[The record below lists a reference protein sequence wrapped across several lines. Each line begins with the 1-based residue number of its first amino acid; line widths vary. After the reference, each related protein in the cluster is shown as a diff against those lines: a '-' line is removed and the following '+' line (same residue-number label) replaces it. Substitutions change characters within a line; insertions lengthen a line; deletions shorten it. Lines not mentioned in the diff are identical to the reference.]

1 MKKRLIKLFTPER
14 IFRGACDVI
23 LVNFSFIL
31 AFLTYVTWT
40 LLITKNPQLDT
51 LNLLKQNINYYLDS
65 FVSLTLISL
74 CVFSRCGFY
83 THSRTYQSRFKAL
96 VILQAISLSYL
107 VFGFLIYVVDIH
119 RSFPRSVILLGW
131 CYTLFLVLLSRLWST
146 IWKKVASAEA
156 KAQPHSDPKSILV
169 IGGAGYIGSALL
181 PKLLKEGY
189 AVRLLDIFIYGD
201 EPIKEFLTH
210 PQLKV
215 IRADFRQVD
224 KVVEAIK
231 GVGTVI
237 HLGAIV
243 GDPACSINE
252 ELTIDVN
259 LMATRM
265 IAEVCKGFG
274 VERFIFASTCSVY
287 GASDEILDE
296 KSKLNPISLYAKTK
310 IACERVLLQLADDQ
324 FNPVI
329 LRFSTIYGLS
339 GRTRFDL
346 VVNLL
351 TAKACFD
358 KKITL
363 FDGEQWRPF
372 LHVDDA
378 ANSIL
383 LSLKAPLESVNKQIF
398 NVGSDT
404 HNYTLAQVAEIIKQ
418 HAPEAEIVEMGKNAD
433 RRNYRV
439 DFTKL
444 QKTLNFNPKWTL
456 KAGIEQ
462 VIEAITKGEVIHYGE
477 EKFDNAKFLRNQG
490 ESILSHVTN
499 NLTIKDMLNNVA

>member
-1 MKKRLIKLFTPER
+1 MRTKIIDLLTPER
-14 IFRGACDVI
+14 MFRGLCDIV
-23 LVNFSFIL
+23 LVNFSLSL
-31 AFLTYVTWT
+31 AFTLHFMWSTLMMQNDHGNTVAFVKENLTYYVG
-40 LLITKNPQLDT
+40 
-51 LNLLKQNINYYLDS
+51 S
-65 FVSLTLISL
+65 FFFLTLICSAIFSL
-74 CVFSRCGFY
+74 SGFY

-96 VILQAISLSYL
+96 VILQAVSLSYL
-107 VFGFLIYVVDIH
+107 VFGFLIYFIDIH
-119 RSFPRSVILLGW
+119 RDYPRSVVLLGW
-131 CYTLFLVLLSRLWST
+131 GITLFFVLLSRLWST
-146 IWKKVASAEA
+146 LWKKLTHPP
-156 KAQPHSDPKSILV
+156 KATPHIDPKLVLV

-181 PKLLKEGY
+181 PKLLKTDY
-189 AVRLLDIFIYGD
+189 SVRLLDLFVYGD
-201 EPIKEFLTH
+201 EPIKPYLNH
-210 PQLKV
+210 PKIKI

-224 KVVEAIK
+224 KVVEATK
-231 GVGTVI
+231 GVGAVI

-265 IAEVCKGFG
+265 IAEICKGFG

-296 KSKLNPISLYAKTK
+296 KSKLNPVSLYAKTK
-310 IACERVLLQLADDQ
+310 IACERVLLQLADEQ
-324 FNPVI
+324 FKPVI

-363 FDGEQWRPF
+363 FGGDQWRPF

-378 ANSIL
+378 ANSIM
-383 LSLKAPLESVNKQIF
+383 LSLKAPLDLVNKQIF
-398 NVGSDT
+398 NVGNDS
-404 HNYTLAQVAEIIKQ
+404 HNYTLAQVAELIK
-418 HAPEAEIVEMGKNAD
+418 ACTPDAEIIEMGQNGD

-444 QKTLNFNPKWTL
+444 QKALGFSPQWSLT
-456 KAGIEQ
+456 AGIEQ
-462 VIEAITKGEVIHYGE
+462 VLTAIRTGKVIHYGE
-477 EKFDNAKFLRNQG
+477 DKFDNAKFLRSNI
-490 ESILSHVTN
+490 ESLRDTYAKNPSE
-499 NLTIKDMLNNVA
+499 LMDAA